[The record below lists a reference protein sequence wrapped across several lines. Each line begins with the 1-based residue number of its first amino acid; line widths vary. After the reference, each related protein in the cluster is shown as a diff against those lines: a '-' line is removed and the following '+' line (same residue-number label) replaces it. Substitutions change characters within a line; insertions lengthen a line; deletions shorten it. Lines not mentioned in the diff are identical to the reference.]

1 MGPVGQADGLSPA
14 FFVSV
19 WFFFLVK
26 LPEQFNLG
34 LERVSRPTPSPP
46 MSLLPA
52 AISARAAQVK
62 SLCSVIFDF
71 ALPLP
76 SANLTSSLLLVFFF
90 LHFRPDY
97 RCKA

>member
-1 MGPVGQADGLSPA
+1 MGPVGQADGISPA
-14 FFVSV
+14 FFVLV

-46 MSLLPA
+46 MSFLPA

-62 SLCSVIFDF
+62 SLCHCSVIFDF

-76 SANLTSSLLLVFFF
+76 SANLTSSLLLFFF
-90 LHFRPDY
+90 FTFPSRLSM
-97 RCKA
+97 